1 MLISELEK
9 SDMLN
14 TKYYTAFAS
23 NESFGSNFVK
33 KLYDYFGDIE
43 TAWYAEISDLYRIEG
58 LAESKIKTFLK
69 LRSIINPDEEF
80 EKLEKSGISFITYDD
95 LDYPSLLRQISD
107 PPMWL
112 YYQGNRELFS
122 SKYNLAVVGSRKCSA
137 GGKAVLAKILSEFKN
152 TDLCIVSGLA
162 LGIDAAAHKAA
173 LDNNLKTIAVLGS
186 GLKKV
191 YPSANKKLFQ
201 DIIENDGLV
210 LSEYPLLSGPQA
222 YHFPLRNRIVSG
234 MSPCTLV
241 AEAALKSGAL
251 ITARL
256 CLEQNRELLCI
267 PGAISNPAT
276 AGVYQLLK
284 QGAGIVTCGDDI
296 LSAMNWELTKTSKS
310 ENLENTGMGEE
321 EQAICDLLK
330 QDSLTIDEIAIK
342 TGLQAENLMVI
353 LTRLELE
360 DYIIQVEGD
369 RYSAI

>member
-1 MLISELEK
+1 
-9 SDMLN
+9 MLN

-23 NESFGSNFVK
+23 NESFGSVFVK
-33 KLYDYFGDIE
+33 RLYDYFGDIE
-43 TAWYAEISDLYRIEG
+43 SAWYAEISDLYKIEG
-58 LAESKIKTFLK
+58 LTENKIKTFLK

-80 EKLEKSGISFITYDD
+80 EKLEKSEISFITYDD
-95 LDYPSLLRQISD
+95 LDYPKLLRQIPD

-112 YYQGNRELFS
+112 YYRGNRNLFS
-122 SKYNLAVVGSRKCSA
+122 SEYNIAVVGSRKCSVS
-137 GGKAVLAKILSEFKN
+137 GKAVLTKILSEFKN
-152 TDLCIVSGLA
+152 TDLCVVSGLA

-173 LDNNLKTIAVLGS
+173 LDNNIKTIAVLGS
-186 GLKKV
+186 GLKNI
-191 YPSANKKLFQ
+191 YPNANKKLFQ

-210 LSEYPLLSGPQA
+210 LSEYPIHSGPQA
-222 YHFPLRNRIVSG
+222 FHFPLRNRIVSG

-276 AGVYQLLK
+276 EGIYQLLK

-296 LSAMNWELTKTSKS
+296 LSAMNWQLTNKVSFDKIGST
-310 ENLENTGMGEE
+310 
-321 EQAICDLLK
+321 DLTEDERITLNVLR

-342 TGLQAENLMVI
+342 TGLQAEDLMVI

-360 DYIIQVEGD
+360 DYVVQSEGD

>member
-1 MLISELEK
+1 
-9 SDMLN
+9 MLN

-23 NESFGSNFVK
+23 NESFGSVFVK
-33 KLYDYFGDIE
+33 RLYDYFGDIE
-43 TAWYAEISDLYRIEG
+43 SAWYAEISDLYKIEG
-58 LAESKIKTFLK
+58 LTENKIKTFLK

-80 EKLEKSGISFITYDD
+80 EKLEKSEISFITYDD
-95 LDYPSLLRQISD
+95 LDYPKLLRQIPD

-112 YYQGNRELFS
+112 YYRGNRNLFS
-122 SKYNLAVVGSRKCSA
+122 SEYNIAVVGSRKCSVS
-137 GGKAVLAKILSEFKN
+137 GKAVLTKILSEFKN
-152 TDLCIVSGLA
+152 TDLCVVSGLA

-173 LDNNLKTIAVLGS
+173 LDNNIKTIAVLGS
-186 GLKKV
+186 GLKNI
-191 YPSANKKLFQ
+191 YPNANKKLFQ

-210 LSEYPLLSGPQA
+210 LSEYPIHSGPQA
-222 YHFPLRNRIVSG
+222 FHFPLRNRIVSG

-276 AGVYQLLK
+276 EGIYQLLK

-296 LSAMNWELTKTSKS
+296 LSAMNWQLTNKVSFDKIGST
-310 ENLENTGMGEE
+310 
-321 EQAICDLLK
+321 DLTEDERITLNALR

-342 TGLQAENLMVI
+342 TGLQAEDLMVI

-360 DYIIQVEGD
+360 DYVVQSEGD